1 MTTFNCSRCGSPKK
15 PRDFYSRTVRGKH
28 YRRPECKDCS
38 KLLSKEQ
45 RPREYQRRKE
55 RARAEPEY
63 ALKLRRQT
71 RESAKRCRERKP
83 KPSKS
88 EELAILAENA
98 GGFRSLLWLL
108 FQYRLAKARTPSRP
122 YVAWKHRLKPMRVLQ
137 GRCKCGQPV
146 EGRGRCHLCL
156 GKFRAKERGHMKKHR
171 AKKRLEKLSEVGRQI
186 VAETEAE
193 KHESDR

>member
-1 MTTFNCSRCGSPKK
+1 MTMFNCSRCGSPKK

-55 RARAEPEY
+55 RAMAEPEY
-63 ALKLRRQT
+63 ALKIRRQT
-71 RESAKRCRERKP
+71 RESAKRCRERILAENAGGFRSLLWLLFQHRLAKE
-83 KPSKS
+83 SV
-88 EELAILAENA
+88 ELAIVAENA

-108 FQYRLAKARTPSRP
+108 FQYRLAKARARPRP
-122 YVAWKHRLKPMRVLQ
+122 YVAWKHRLKRMRVLQ
-137 GRCKCGQPV
+137 GKCKCGQPV

-156 GKFRAKERGHMKKHR
+156 EKFRERERGHMKKHR
-171 AKKRLEKLSEVGRQI
+171 AKKRL
-186 VAETEAE
+186 
-193 KHESDR
+193 